1 MKVKKAIIPA
11 AGLGT
16 RFLPATKA
24 QPKEMLP
31 IVDKPTIQY
40 IIEEAVASGIEEIL
54 IITGRNKRAIEDHFD
69 KSIELEQQ
77 LNATGKDDLLKL
89 VDDISNMANIY
100 YIRQKE
106 PKGLG
111 HAIACAKTFVG
122 NEPFAVMLGDD
133 VVDNEKPCLKQL
145 VDCYN
150 EYKTSILGVQK
161 VSENDVSKYG
171 IVKGMPIEDGV
182 FKVKDLVEKPKKEE
196 APSNVAIL
204 GRYIITPRIF
214 DILENTKPGKGGEIQ
229 LTDALR
235 TLMNEEAMYAYEFE
249 GRRYDVGDKLGFL
262 EATVEYA
269 LKRDDLRD
277 GFVDYLKSLAD
288 HPQFSKYFIDENQAS
303 KCENVISISEN
314 KIAE

>member
-1 MKVKKAIIPA
+1 MMKVKKAIIPA

-69 KSIELEQQ
+69 KSIELENQ
-77 LNATGKDDLLKL
+77 LEAKGKKELLNM
-89 VDDISNMANIY
+89 VTDISNLVDIY
-100 YIRQKE
+100 YVRQKE

-111 HAIACAKTFVG
+111 HAINCARTFVG
-122 NEPFAVMLGDD
+122 DEPFAVMLGDD
-133 VVDNEKPCLKQL
+133 VVDSDVPCLKQL
-145 VDCYN
+145 IDCFN
-150 EYKTSILGVQK
+150 EYKTSILGVQE
-161 VSENDVSKYG
+161 VPANDVSKYG
-171 IVKGMPIEDGV
+171 IVKGMHIEDRIY
-182 FKVKDLVEKPKKEE
+182 KVKDLVEKPKVEE

-204 GRYIITPRIF
+204 GRYIITPQIF
-214 DILENTKPGKGGEIQ
+214 KILDETKPGKSGEIQ

-235 TLMNEEAMYAYEFE
+235 TLIKQEAMYAYDFE

-262 EATVEYA
+262 KATVEFA
-269 LKRDDLRD
+269 LKRQELKEE
-277 GFVDYLKSLAD
+277 FMKYLSTLKDNTKFQELY
-288 HPQFSKYFIDENQAS
+288 KEIN
-303 KCENVISISEN
+303 NN
-314 KIAE
+314 